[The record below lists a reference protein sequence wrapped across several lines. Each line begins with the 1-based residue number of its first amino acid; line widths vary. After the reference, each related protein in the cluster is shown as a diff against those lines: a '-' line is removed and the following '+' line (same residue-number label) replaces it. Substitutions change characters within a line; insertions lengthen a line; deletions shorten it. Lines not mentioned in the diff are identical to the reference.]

1 MSGDQ
6 PGDIRRIGEDPEAF
20 ERFYREQ
27 LPLVRRFVARR
38 VDDPQLAADLTADV
52 FQHVTLGGSLTG
64 PEAFQVVGWKG
75 C

>member
-1 MSGDQ
+1 MSNCPWCG
-6 PGDIRRIGEDPEAF
+6 ASS
-20 ERFYREQ
+20 
-27 LPLVRRFVARR
+27 R
-38 VDDPQLAADLTADV
+38 VGVDNPQLAADLTADV